1 MEEESVDTF
10 KKICSD
16 YITRPCSSENKTFW
30 KECYLSCLLFK
41 VYDNV
46 ETNTFHYCT
55 CEPYLCKKY
64 CYNPNHQRIPYC
76 HNCKIDRDCS
86 GLAGHWQHCI
96 IYNCDACAFRHN
108 LVEIWG
114 QLTEKK
120 TILTKFAKHRII
132 FLFSFIVP
140 GVFGQPHKEKYS
152 PYHDRLNFNLSAF
165 AVCRCT

>member
-1 MEEESVDTF
+1 MRL
-10 KKICSD
+10 KKCFD
-16 YITRPCSSENKTFW
+16 YITRPCSRKDITFW
-30 KECYLSCLLFK
+30 KEYSLFCLPFK
-41 VYDNV
+41 IYDHV
-46 ETNTFHYCT
+46 EKNTFQYCT
-55 CEPYLCKKY
+55 CEPFLYKKY
-64 CYNPNHQRIPYC
+64 CYDPNHQRIPNC
-76 HNCKIDRDCS
+76 CNCKIDGDCS
-86 GLAGHWQHCI
+86 RLPGH
-96 IYNCDACAFRHN
+96 CDACAFRHN

-140 GVFGQPHKEKYS
+140 GGFGQPHKEKYS